1 MSQTVIGRKIKSTF
15 TVIAV
20 LLSFSVIGIQK
31 NVSAHEIP
39 NNVVINS
46 YLKPNESTANLLIRA
61 PLEAMRDMNFPLT
74 GPGYLQL
81 GKMHELSM
89 DAAEIWLGNFVDLYE
104 GSQRIKNWQISAT
117 RLSLPSNRSFYDYD
131 SAYENILSPALSND
145 VLLHHEQALLDVLI
159 TYPINSK
166 DSAFSIDLNFGGL
179 GLNTTTIM
187 TFISS
192 EDISRIYEF
201 KGSPGLVELDPTWY
215 NAFLRFVSSGI
226 EHILS
231 GFDHLLF
238 ILCLILPCRRLRPL
252 IVIITSF
259 TFAHSITLIASA
271 FGIVP
276 KGLWFPPL
284 IEMLIAL
291 SIVYMAVENMVR
303 SNFEKRWPIAF
314 GFGLIHGFGFSF
326 ALSETMQFA
335 GSHLLTSLFAF
346 NLGVEIGQIALVC
359 VAVPLMNKL
368 FHLTNTNKIGPIIIS
383 VMIAHTAWHWMLDRF
398 EVWSA
403 YQYSNPINRIEF
415 MDFISWGGLLLVIS
429 IVFVLL
435 RYLFEKFLKPT

>member
-1 MSQTVIGRKIKSTF
+1 
-15 TVIAV
+15 
-20 LLSFSVIGIQK
+20 
-31 NVSAHEIP
+31 
-39 NNVVINS
+39 
-46 YLKPNESTANLLIRA
+46 
-61 PLEAMRDMNFPLT
+61 
-74 GPGYLQL
+74 
-81 GKMHELSM
+81 
-89 DAAEIWLGNFVDLYE
+89 
-104 GSQRIKNWQISAT
+104 
-117 RLSLPSNRSFYDYD
+117 
-131 SAYENILSPALSND
+131 
-145 VLLHHEQALLDVLI
+145 
-159 TYPINSK
+159 
-166 DSAFSIDLNFGGL
+166 
-179 GLNTTTIM
+179 M

-192 EDISRIYEF
+192 EDISRVYEF

-291 SIVYMAVENMVR
+291 SIVYMAVENIVR

-403 YQYSNPINRIEF
+403 YQYSNAINRIEF

-435 RYLFEKFLKPT
+435 RYLFEKFLKAT

>member
-1 MSQTVIGRKIKSTF
+1 MSQTNIGKKIKSTF
-15 TVIAV
+15 TVIAF
-20 LLSFSVIGIQK
+20 LLCLSVIGIQK

-39 NNVVINS
+39 SDVVINS
-46 YLKPNESTANLLIRA
+46 YLKPNEATANLLIRA
-61 PLEAMRDMNFPLT
+61 PLEAMRDMNFPLI

-81 GKMHELSM
+81 DKMQEYSM

-104 GSQRIKNWQISAT
+104 GSQKIENWQISAT
-117 RLSLPSNRSFYDYD
+117 RISLPSNRSFYDYD
-131 SAYENILSPALSND
+131 SAYENIFSPALPNEI
-145 VLLHHEQALLDVLI
+145 LLHHEQALLDVLI
-159 TYPINSK
+159 TYPIKSR

-187 TFISS
+187 TFISN
-192 EDISRIYEF
+192 EDVSRVYEF
-201 KGSPGLVELDPTWY
+201 KGSPGLVELDPTWHS
-215 NAFLRFVSSGI
+215 AFLRFVNSGI

-231 GFDHLLF
+231 GIDHLLF
-238 ILCLILPCRRLRPL
+238 ILCLILPCRRLRSL

-259 TFAHSITLIASA
+259 TFAHSLTLIASA
-271 FGIVP
+271 FGVVP

-291 SIVYMAVENMVR
+291 SIVYMAIENMVR
-303 SNFEKRWPIAF
+303 SHFEKRWPIAF

-359 VAVPLMNKL
+359 IAVPLMSKF
-368 FHLTNTNKIGPIIIS
+368 FHLTNTNKIGPMIIS
-383 VMIAHTAWHWMLDRF
+383 VLIAHTAWHWMLDRF
-398 EVWSA
+398 EILSA
-403 YQYSNPINRIEF
+403 YQYTNLIDRAEF
-415 MDFISWGGLLLVIS
+415 SDLLSWGGLFLVVIS
-429 IVFVLL
+429 VFALL
-435 RYLFEKFLKPT
+435 NYLFGKFLKST

>member
-1 MSQTVIGRKIKSTF
+1 MSQTDTGRKIKSTF

-20 LLSFSVIGIQK
+20 LLSLLVIGTQK

-104 GSQRIKNWQISAT
+104 GSQKIKNWQISAT

-159 TYPINSK
+159 TYPINSR
-166 DSAFSIDLNFGGL
+166 DSEFSIDLNFGGL
-179 GLNTTTIM
+179 GLNTTTVM

-192 EDISRIYEF
+192 EDISRVYEF

-291 SIVYMAVENMVR
+291 SIVYMAVENIVR

-359 VAVPLMNKL
+359 IAVPLMNKF

-403 YQYSNPINRIEF
+403 YQYSNPIHRIEF